1 MRIAIYTRVS
11 TDKQDN
17 VNQLDVLRNDAK
29 ILGSDSPLEFIDTAT
44 GGSSDREQ
52 FQALFAA
59 AKAGEFDLLLFW
71 SLDRLSRE
79 GTEVTLRHLRT
90 LREAGVQYKSHE
102 EAYLDS
108 TNPLNDVFISF
119 KAVMAVEEKKRIS
132 ERTKAGL
139 QQAKARGIRLG
150 RQAVTIDIKRA
161 NELRSGG
168 LSTRAIAKL
177 LGVSHATIATRLQAV
192 AV

>member
-1 MRIAIYTRVS
+1 
-11 TDKQDN
+11 
-17 VNQLDVLRNDAK
+17 
-29 ILGSDSPLEFIDTAT
+29 LEFIDTAT
-44 GGSSDREQ
+44 GGTSDREQ

-59 AKAGEFDLLLFW
+59 AKAGDFDLLLFW

-108 TNPLNDVFISF
+108 TNPLNDVFVSF

-132 ERTKAGL
+132 QRTKAGL

-150 RQAVTIDIKRA
+150 QKPVDVDVNRA
-161 NELRSGG
+161 KQLRASG
-168 LSTRAIAKL
+168 LTVRAIAIQ
-177 LGVSHATIATRLQAV
+177 LGVSKSTISLRLQAV
-192 AV
+192 AA